1 MALHATIKINFF
13 QQPKTSVIKAV
24 TQKPVTH
31 QHGGHLTKH
40 RGVSQQNLHHINAV
54 RQTNKKEPDQS
65 TISTTS
71 RNRQSIVIVQGN
83 QRQRPFNIQQPQV
96 QSNQLLIRSQPQ
108 QSISSSFSSVS
119 RPIQLFHTSLDQE
132 ESLIDSSSSSQE
144 QRFELGIQSNFNPG
158 TVQRGQFQPIIQN
171 SDRPI
176 PISNSLQLEDPI
188 NNIQQV
194 GVALPII
201 HQQQNRPVVI
211 SQSTLS
217 SGNRQSFGFQQA
229 PTSIPNQNSRRISQQ
244 QTNQFQSNFQL
255 NQDLSQ
261 EDLFVTRF
269 QGGQHQGLQSNFR
282 FQQTQQQPSQGILQ
296 NRPQALFLQGQ
307 SQFRNVPSVNQIDNV
322 FNQQI
327 PIEQLSFS
335 RSSGRPAV
343 QSSQVERL
351 LPISQQI
358 MVPISSQ
365 DILQFPLQELVSPQ
379 ERTQPNNQRQSSTQ
393 QQNFIQTQQQFGR
406 PLPQFP
412 QSFGQVQRQPSI
424 SSQTRLQNQQ
434 QRFIQEPLGRP
445 LPQLFQSFRTVQQ
458 RPSTALSQ
466 NQQEQRVNQ
475 NQTQLGRPLPQTS
488 QSFGTV
494 QQRPINSIPAL
505 AQNQQQNLIRQQS
518 DQSDLQSSIQ
528 GQRLQTTPTTSLQ
541 NDVLPG
547 RPFTQAPRNQLSIQR
562 PGTSLPQIF
571 PQDEQQLGIP
581 LPQSGQRT
589 NQNPIGIV
597 TQINQQ
603 RQPQLNNQQGQR
615 QQPNRP
621 PVIETNQQRE
631 SRPLPPLQG
640 NTRNQIGVPLPSS
653 PLPISGISSQLTE
666 SAGQSPVTQGQQNEG
681 IGIPLPFSLSQQSL
695 AQNNIIRNLQDLQRQ
710 SQFRLRN
717 SLEVSDISSEEIFGT
732 GIPLP
737 QNINSQVQNI
747 H

>member
-1 MALHATIKINFF
+1 MALHATISINFF

-24 TQKPVTH
+24 TQKPVNH

-83 QRQRPFNIQQPQV
+83 QRQRPVNIQQPQV

-201 HQQQNRPVVI
+201 HQQQNRPEVI
-211 SQSTLS
+211 SQST
-217 SGNRQSFGFQQA
+217 FQA
-229 PTSIPNQNSRRISQQ
+229 PTSIPNQNSLRISQQ

-269 QGGQHQGLQSNFR
+269 QGGQHQGLQSNSR

-365 DILQFPLQELVSPQ
+365 DVLQFPLQELVSPQ

-393 QQNFIQTQQQFGR
+393 QQNFIQTQQQFGS

-424 SSQTRLQNQQ
+424 SSQTRLQNQQQ

-475 NQTQLGRPLPQTS
+475 NQTQLGRPLPQIS

-494 QQRPINSIPAL
+494 EQRPINSIPAL

-547 RPFTQAPRNQLSIQR
+547 RPFTQIPRNQLSIQR

-603 RQPQLNNQQGQR
+603 RQPQLNNQQGQT

-653 PLPISGISSQLTE
+653 PLPINGISSRLTE